1 MAHHKSAQKRI
12 IQNLKRKMRN
22 KSIKSAVRTKIKQL
36 RLSIE
41 NSDAQA
47 KNKLKTA
54 IVALHKAATKGV
66 IPRKRA
72 SRLTSR
78 LTKAVNKMA

>member
-1 MAHHKSAQKRI
+1 
-12 IQNLKRKMRN
+12 MRN

-41 NSDAQA
+41 KSETGVNNQ
-47 KNKLKTA
+47 LKTA
-54 IVALHKAATKGV
+54 VKALHKAASKGV

-78 LTKAVNKMA
+78 LTKAVNNMV